1 MSTLYVVATP
11 IGNLEDASFR
21 AVRILSEVGLIA
33 AEDTRV
39 TRKLLTRYEIH
50 TRLTSYHE
58 HNKVTKLRKLIATLA
73 EKEVALVS
81 DAGMPGVSDPGRE
94 LVTAAAEAG
103 FPVVSVP
110 GPSALTSA
118 IAVSGLAGDQ
128 FVHQGFLPRRR
139 ADRRKLLR
147 SLAEEKRTLVAF
159 ETPHR
164 LRSCLED
171 ILNELGDRRI
181 SVCRELT
188 KLHEETFRG
197 RVSEAIGHFDEP
209 RGEFTLVVEG
219 NDRPPAGLS
228 EVEASSSL
236 ARLRHE
242 GLGAKEAVARLVEE
256 TGILRRE
263 AYRMWLEA
271 EGQPRRER
279 KSERHSAGPDPN

>member
-1 MSTLYVVATP
+1 M
-11 IGNLEDASFR
+11 
-21 AVRILSEVGLIA
+21 GLIA

-39 TRKLLTRYEIH
+39 TRKLLARYEIH
-50 TRLTSYHE
+50 TPLTSYHE
-58 HNKVTKLRKLIATLA
+58 HNKAAKLPRLIAALT
-73 EKEVALVS
+73 ETDVALVS

-94 LVTAAAEAG
+94 LAGTAAEAG

-118 IAVSGLAGDQ
+118 IAVSGLPGDQ
-128 FVHQGFLPRRR
+128 FVYQGFLPRKRT
-139 ADRRKLLR
+139 DRRKLLH

-171 ILNELGDRRI
+171 ILRELGDRRI

-197 RVSEAIGHFDEP
+197 QVSEAIRHFEEP

-219 NDRPPAGLS
+219 NNMPAADLS
-228 EVEASSSL
+228 KVEVRSSL
-236 ARLRHE
+236 ARLRLE
-242 GLGAKEAVARLVEE
+242 GLGAREAVARLVEE

-263 AYRMWLEA
+263 AYRMWLET

-279 KSERHSAGPDPN
+279 KSERHSAGPALN